1 MGSGFKMKG
10 GTPMEAVRLLPQSK
24 ILQEWWQE
32 VNENFWEDTRLHM
45 RKLLKELMEFTV
57 KKDLKMHI
65 EEYQG
70 EKDIEDLY
78 RNGYYKRSLVTQ
90 FGLVNDIRVP
100 RLRKSGFKTRVFKR
114 YRRYEDIVE
123 DLIQDIF
130 LAGVSTRK
138 VGDAVSKLLGTKVSH
153 TKVSSI
159 TRRLDSRVKEFHK
172 RPILDEYQYLFLD
185 AITLKIRYNG
195 KYRNRKILVAY
206 GITVFGER
214 RLIAFTQAKGESF
227 DAWEG
232 LVNNLYNRGLR
243 GDNLKLIVTD
253 GSKGLQSAVG
263 IVYPH
268 VPLQRCWAHKL
279 RNVSNYLKKIYQD
292 DCINEARSI
301 YEAQSKYHAIAVFKG
316 WKRKWLKKA
325 PRAVHC
331 LEKDLE
337 ELLNV
342 FQCPKNH
349 RKKIRTTN
357 VIERSFREVR
367 RRTRVFT
374 CFSNRQSCER
384 IIYAI
389 FTHLNNKW
397 KECPI
402 KNFTQF
408 S

>member
-1 MGSGFKMKG
+1 
-10 GTPMEAVRLLPQSK
+10 MERVRTLPQSL

-32 VNENFWEDTRLHM
+32 VNDKFWQDTRYHM
-45 RKLLKELMEFTV
+45 RNLLKELMESTV
-57 KKDLKMHI
+57 KNDLKLYI
-65 EEYQG
+65 EGYQD
-70 EKDIEDLY
+70 EKSTEELY
-78 RNGYYKRSLVTQ
+78 RNGYYQRSLVTQ
-90 FGLVNDIRVP
+90 FGLVKDIKVP
-100 RLRKSGFKTRVFKR
+100 RLRKSGFRTRVFKR

-123 DLIQDIF
+123 DLVQDIF
-130 LAGVSTRK
+130 LAGVSTRR
-138 VGDAVSKLLGTKVSH
+138 VGDAVSKLLGTRVSH
-153 TKVSSI
+153 AKVSSI
-159 TRRLDSRVKEFHK
+159 VRRLDARVKEYHK
-172 RPILDEYQYLFLD
+172 APILDEYQYLFLD
-185 AITLKIRYNG
+185 GITLKIRYGNR
-195 KYRNRKILVAY
+195 YHNRKILVAH

-214 RLIAFTQAKGESF
+214 RLIGFTQAQGESL

-243 GDNLKLIVTD
+243 GDNLKLIITD
-253 GSKGLQSAVG
+253 GSKGLHSALG

-279 RNVSNYLKKIYQD
+279 RNVSNYLKKAYQEE
-292 DCINEARSI
+292 CINDARRI
-301 YEAQSKYHAIAVFKG
+301 YLAQSKYHAVSIFKT
-316 WKRKWLKKA
+316 WKRDWLKKA

-349 RKKIRTTN
+349 WKKIRTTN
-357 VIERSFREVR
+357 IIERSFREVR

-397 KECPI
+397 KEHPI

-408 S
+408 R